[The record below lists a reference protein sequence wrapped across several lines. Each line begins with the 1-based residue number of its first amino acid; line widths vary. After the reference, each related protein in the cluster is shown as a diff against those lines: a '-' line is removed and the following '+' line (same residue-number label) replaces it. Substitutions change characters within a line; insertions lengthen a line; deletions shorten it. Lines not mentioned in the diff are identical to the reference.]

1 VDAVSSSF
9 SLPII
14 GRRAKELSTSS
25 AGVEDD
31 DGGIIYARSSQQRR
45 RQYTRGKSKKS
56 ILECPLYCN
65 HECRCARLC
74 VCNFFRIQ
82 EKNVSLIRALELISL
97 SLCVCLSVVRFC
109 PLLLPPKAI
118 KNFGV
123 GNSYTLNIFLFALST
138 TNQQK
143 SDKKAPNARAS
154 GIIIICIVVVIN
166 RTLINHESKI

>member
-1 VDAVSSSF
+1 MDAVSPSF

-14 GRRAKELSTSS
+14 GCRAKELSTSS

-109 PLLLPPKAI
+109 PLLLPPKAL
-118 KNFGV
+118 KKRSFGV
-123 GNSYTLNIFLFALST
+123 GNSTTLNIFLFALST
-138 TNQQK
+138 INKNQI
-143 SDKKAPNARAS
+143 KKHQTRALLASSSFASSSSSIAR
-154 GIIIICIVVVIN
+154 
-166 RTLINHESKI
+166 

>member
-1 VDAVSSSF
+1 MDAVSPSF

-82 EKNVSLIRALELISL
+82 EKERLSDTCARTYL

-138 TNQQK
+138 INKNQI
-143 SDKKAPNARAS
+143 KKHQTRALLASSSFASSSSSIAR
-154 GIIIICIVVVIN
+154 
-166 RTLINHESKI
+166 

>member
-1 VDAVSSSF
+1 MDAVSSSF

-82 EKNVSLIRALELISL
+82 EKERLSDTCARTYL

-109 PLLLPPKAI
+109 PLLLPPKAL
-118 KNFGV
+118 KKRSFGV
-123 GNSYTLNIFLFALST
+123 GNSTTLNIFLFALST
-138 TNQQK
+138 INKNQI
-143 SDKKAPNARAS
+143 KKHQTRALLASSSFASSSSSIAR
-154 GIIIICIVVVIN
+154 
-166 RTLINHESKI
+166 